1 MRIAF
6 IYIPVVLSGMICLT
20 NTVCADEQKVTIGDN
35 QIQMTISSL
44 DGFQENGFTVNG
56 KEIVGLS
63 CVPWSIEVG
72 GKTINPI
79 PGKAV
84 INVSKRKGGA
94 AVSGENDLLTWKMTY
109 EVTGAGRITK
119 TLSLTPKKD
128 FTLQRVSMWN
138 SKSVSEPLVSRTPM
152 QDIAAFYRNGDRG
165 LFASLDF
172 PYSKINTKESITS
185 VMYPPYEHLKAG
197 KEYVCHSLT
206 FGVTKLT
213 GKERYGFDEGE
224 SEAMDSYIQERFTP
238 RFNKPMLTSCCMN
251 NRYTQPEKDY
261 VFYTMFD
268 HPTLSFN
275 TELFKRDLALMRQL
289 GMEYYQVFPGVFD
302 WVPGDP
308 DPKVVKD
315 LMDFSRKKGMHTG
328 DYSTASGLFCGHYN
342 EHRNTLNKPEWQIK
356 DAKGNLTGLYSL
368 GVPEYVDYYSKT
380 VVENCKKYGFEEQ
393 NLDFLLIQPDYS
405 TDKPYP
411 AGEENVYHQVKG
423 LVQLLEAINSVSPDM
438 MTWSNSGNWGDFLP
452 KIAWHNHNLY
462 LTDPFIASTWQG
474 LNMTRLLDDA
484 RREQMVSLHYS
495 RFIPYRFL
503 TNYQYFL
510 CQNSIVPEIR
520 NYQYGALST
529 LAVTPNLGLGDIR
542 NWLDK
547 MPDKDVND
555 VKAFYNKWIKLIK
568 QNYKLWLKT
577 YHTGENPG
585 NGAVEIYSHAQGD
598 HGYIFIVNPQYW
610 DRMVEVSLDKSLGFT
625 ASGKCEIT
633 ELYPTERLRLTAQ
646 GPFADFGSKLPV
658 KVSAQQVL
666 VLEIKPAPAKILEPR
681 VYGIPCAI
689 TAQEN
694 GYRIKTSGEQGTT
707 ERFAV
712 LLPEGA
718 KSISSVEVVKD
729 VPKQPNRLYADTPIK
744 LLNSDA
750 SGALIE
756 MTYRRTPAPTEL
768 REWSVRSG
776 SLADGTST
784 ANWTMSIPDGEK
796 LRFPLFVDSS
806 DNSTLPMWDAD
817 ADKLGLGSLSDF
829 CGAYVD
835 HAFGE
840 MQETLIDLKTNGSM
854 KTTKTPFA
862 SVEAMPEMHPM
873 SQLAKNGSKS
883 WWVQTKFNLPFMYWG
898 GGAEP
903 FFDDHTILALPM
915 VRQSSVKEIKAW
927 INGVPLDVRTYR
939 YPRNRSLACFYAD
952 LVGTGA
958 HGGDNTLVVYFETS
972 K

>member
-6 IYIPVVLSGMICLT
+6 IYIPVVLTGMICLS
-20 NTVCADEQKVTIGDN
+20 NTVCADEQKVTIGDT
-35 QIQMTISSL
+35 QIQMTISSVNGL
-44 DGFQENGFTVNG
+44 QESEFVANG
-56 KEIVGLS
+56 KEIAGLS
-63 CVPWSIEVG
+63 VISWSIEVD
-72 GKTINPI
+72 GKTINSML
-79 PGKAV
+79 GKAV
-84 INVSKRKGGA
+84 IDDSKRKGELT
-94 AVSGENDLLTWKMTY
+94 VSGENDLLTWTMKY

-138 SKSVSEPLVSRTPM
+138 SKSASEPLVSRTPM
-152 QDIAAFYRNGDRG
+152 QDIAAFYRDGDVG

-172 PYSKINTKESITS
+172 PYSKITTKDSVTS
-185 VMYPPYEHLKAG
+185 VKYPPHELLKSG
-197 KEYVCHSLT
+197 KEYICHPLT
-206 FGVTKLT
+206 FGAVRLT

-238 RFNKPMLTSCCMN
+238 RFNKPMLVSCCMN

-261 VFYTMFD
+261 IFYTMYD

-275 TELFKRDLALMRQL
+275 IDLYKRDLTLMRKL

-308 DPKVVKD
+308 DPKVVKE

-342 EHRNTLNKPEWQIK
+342 EHRNTLSKPDWQIK

-423 LVQLLEAINSVSPDM
+423 LVRLLEAINGVSPDM

-484 RREQMVSLHYS
+484 RREQMVSLHHS

-510 CQNSIVPEIR
+510 SQNSIVPEIR

-529 LAVTPNLGLGDIR
+529 LAVTPNLGIGDIR

-547 MPDKDVND
+547 MPEKDVND
-555 VKAFYNKWIKLIK
+555 VAAFYNKWIKLIK
-568 QNYKLWLKT
+568 KNYKLWLKT
-577 YHTGENPG
+577 YHTAENPG

-598 HGYIFIVNPQYW
+598 HGYVFIVNPQYW
-610 DRMVEVSLDKSLGFT
+610 DRTVKVALDGSLGFT
-625 ASGKCEIT
+625 ASGKCEVA

-646 GPFADFGSKLPV
+646 GPFAEFGTKLPV
-658 KVSAQQVL
+658 KVPAQQVL
-666 VLEIKPAPAKILEPR
+666 VLEIKPAPTKILEPR
-681 VYGIPCAI
+681 VFGIPYTI
-689 TAQEN
+689 TPQDT
-694 GYRIKTSGEQGTT
+694 GYRLKTSGMQGTT

-718 KSISSVEVVKD
+718 KGISSVEVLKD
-729 VPKQPNRLYADTPIK
+729 IPRQPNRLYA
-744 LLNSDA
+744 
-750 SGALIE
+750 
-756 MTYRRTPAPTEL
+756 
-768 REWSVRSG
+768 
-776 SLADGTST
+776 
-784 ANWTMSIPDGEK
+784 
-796 LRFPLFVDSS
+796 
-806 DNSTLPMWDAD
+806 
-817 ADKLGLGSLSDF
+817 
-829 CGAYVD
+829 
-835 HAFGE
+835 
-840 MQETLIDLKTNGSM
+840 
-854 KTTKTPFA
+854 
-862 SVEAMPEMHPM
+862 
-873 SQLAKNGSKS
+873 
-883 WWVQTKFNLPFMYWG
+883 
-898 GGAEP
+898 
-903 FFDDHTILALPM
+903 
-915 VRQSSVKEIKAW
+915 
-927 INGVPLDVRTYR
+927 
-939 YPRNRSLACFYAD
+939 
-952 LVGTGA
+952 
-958 HGGDNTLVVYFETS
+958 
-972 K
+972 